1 VTLLA
6 VLGDLH
12 ANLTALEA
20 VEADLASRGADMV
33 VVLGDLVGYLARP
46 NQVAARVAERGWPC
60 LAGNYDRAVV
70 TGGDQGVERF
80 LKPGIGPRPRA
91 VFHWTCRQ
99 TTPQTHKFLAGLPQ
113 RLEFEVAGRRFLA
126 CHGSPRGIRQYVYPD
141 HDPSQLDAWL
151 QEAGVHCL
159 LLAHTHQPF
168 LRRLPHGLVLNPG
181 SLGFPKDG
189 DPRASYALV
198 QVEGDIQARIL
209 RVDYD
214 QAAEA
219 ELARRAGLSGPPG
232 A

>member
-1 VTLLA
+1 MPLLA

-20 VEADLASRGADMV
+20 VEADLAKRGVERV

-70 TGGDQGVERF
+70 TGGERGLEQF

-91 VFHWTCRQ
+91 VFHWTCRHLDPR
-99 TTPQTHKFLAGLPQ
+99 TREFLAKQPEQL
-113 RLEFEVAGRRFLA
+113 RFELAGHRFLA
-126 CHGSPRGIRQYVYPD
+126 CHGSPRGIRHYVYPD
-141 HDPSQLDAWL
+141 HDPTELGAWL
-151 QEAGVHCL
+151 TEAGVDCL
-159 LLAHTHQPF
+159 LLAHTHRPF
-168 LRRLPHGLVLNPG
+168 VLRLPHGLVLNPG

-198 QVEGDIQARIL
+198 RADDDLQARIV

-214 QAAEA
+214 RRAEA
-219 ELARRAGLSGPPG
+219 ELALKAGLAAPPG
-232 A
+232 